1 VDPVSAGVDATNVV
15 VIVVDCLR
23 SDYAEPLK
31 AELAKLGFT
40 AYSRVVAPAP
50 WTVPSHASM
59 LTGLY
64 PTAHGAH
71 ETRSRK
77 SLDVRLQPGPD
88 LLSLEL
94 RERGYTT
101 WLLSANSFLQ
111 PKFGFVG
118 FDHAYVPR
126 LIPHV
131 RILSPGELREIVEIR
146 RDHGARSRLQ
156 LAKALLAEGR
166 PGLLIKALVNRVVKN
181 ACLYLAAVTRH
192 WPRSKGAVLLIKELD
207 RLLRRRPREPLFI
220 LMNFME
226 LHEPYFLRDPFI
238 RVQKVLWRRDAR
250 PHPALLREWRERYR
264 ERAEYLAAKV
274 LEVLGILKRWELLN
288 RSLVIVTSDHGQ
300 LLGEHGKV
308 GHGVFL
314 YEELLRVPLLIKYPY
329 PVERIDE
336 KGYVSLT
343 KLKRVILDV
352 VDNKLSE
359 DAPLYDEVVFAET
372 HGIHARITDVLSE
385 EERRKLEE
393 LERHRVAIYYAG
405 LKGIFNVVEQKFEEV
420 VPHERGAYVSDDA
433 ISHMRR
439 EVRRFLAEAAR
450 VRVRRALKRAKLRA

>member
-1 VDPVSAGVDATNVV
+1 VDATNVV

-77 SLDVRLQPGPD
+77 ILDVRLQPSPD

-101 WLLSANSFLQ
+101 WLLS
-111 PKFGFVG
+111 V
-118 FDHAYVPR
+118 
-126 LIPHV
+126 
-131 RILSPGELREIVEIR
+131 
-146 RDHGARSRLQ
+146 
-156 LAKALLAEGR
+156 
-166 PGLLIKALVNRVVKN
+166 
-181 ACLYLAAVTRH
+181 AAATRH
-192 WPRSKGAVLLIKELD
+192 WPRSKGAELLVKELD

-274 LEVLGILKRWELLN
+274 LEVLGILRRWELLN